1 MLIFQSSVH
10 ILEEYK
16 GVRRMEQRILK
27 YRKYIDELLARSD
40 LDWEAVIKEHLI
52 QISFF
57 QHERLIHLIVT
68 ITFAILEVIVIALSV
83 VSFTIG
89 VGLLAIALL
98 ILLVP
103 YVRHYYILENEVQ
116 KMYWQYDKMVEK
128 RDQRGFNMRYTEK
141 PEY

>member
-1 MLIFQSSVH
+1 
-10 ILEEYK
+10 
-16 GVRRMEQRILK
+16 MEKRILN
-27 YRKYIDELLARSD
+27 YRKYIDELLKRSD

-68 ITFAILEVIVIALSV
+68 ITFAILEVIVIGLCV
-83 VSFTIG
+83 VSFTLG

-98 ILLVP
+98 ILLIP

-116 KMYWQYDKMVEK
+116 KMYWQYDKMVEQ
-128 RDQRGFNMRYTEK
+128 RDK
-141 PEY
+141 